1 MAKRKSTDS
10 DGRPLNPT
18 SAMARI
24 RDLWA
29 SGRFLPLPHA
39 QRRMRERGITTDHI
53 GQVIRAGRAVVSGR
67 AGGNWRYE
75 VRGHTIDG
83 VKVTCIVE
91 IGNRLML
98 ITVIDK

>member
-1 MAKRKSTDS
+1 
-10 DGRPLNPT
+10 
-18 SAMARI
+18 
-24 RDLWA
+24 
-29 SGRFLPLPHA
+29 
-39 QRRMRERGITTDHI
+39 MRERGITTDHI
-53 GQVIRAGRAVVSGR
+53 GQVIRAGRAIVSGR

-91 IGNRLML
+91 IRNRLML